1 MLARGA
7 DKVFAS
13 DVGSIDDNSPRN
25 FPDTV
30 SGWWVLLA
38 RWWPVRS
45 SPLLMMRKAHI
56 SPILQWSTARSV
68 PSFTEI
74 QSRLT

>member
-7 DKVFAS
+7 EKVFAV

-38 RWWPVRS
+38 RWWPV
-45 SPLLMMRKAHI
+45 
-56 SPILQWSTARSV
+56 SV
-68 PSFTEI
+68 ERIMCQFEC
-74 QSRLT
+74 